1 MGRALLLPHADPL
14 WLKHPKLE
22 VQKGPYSYT
31 LAAQDGQATYSVT
44 DGKDTLSVP
53 VRWVFGEASQTFV
66 IERDGKFYESLVSYY
81 PLIDGLDT
89 TMGDQRL
96 HPETLL
102 QAMGRELSTPELHA
116 CVGCHATGTEAG
128 HHFELTNMQPGVQC
142 EHCHAGAEKHFVDIA
157 RGNLSSMPPR
167 LKQLSAE
174 QISNFCGQCHRSWE
188 TVVRDGLQGEI
199 NVRFQPYRLA
209 NSKCFDGSDPRISCI
224 ACHDPHQN
232 LAHEETSYDA
242 KCLACHGTSA
252 ARPKPC
258 PIAKSGCVSCHMPKI
273 SLPGG
278 HQVFTDHDIRIE
290 HANEPYPN

>member
-1 MGRALLLPHADPL
+1 
-14 WLKHPKLE
+14 
-22 VQKGPYSYT
+22 
-31 LAAQDGQATYSVT
+31 
-44 DGKDTLSVP
+44 
-53 VRWVFGEASQTFV
+53 
-66 IERDGKFYESLVSYY
+66 
-81 PLIDGLDT
+81 
-89 TMGDQRL
+89 
-96 HPETLL
+96 
-102 QAMGRELSTPELHA
+102 
-116 CVGCHATGTEAG
+116 
-128 HHFELTNMQPGVQC
+128 
-142 EHCHAGAEKHFVDIA
+142 
-157 RGNLSSMPPR
+157 MPPR